1 MEFRQMKDRVSAA
14 LKSAGRF
21 AREALALPYARLYI
35 AMALVLTVI
44 FTLLG
49 FPFDVLIRGELQKME
64 QRGLRSVIVGE
75 IDFNIIG
82 DSYIDSLILGTGTE
96 SEISMKDV
104 QFNIA
109 INPVTTLVNKTL
121 KGEISVQDFR
131 YADDS
136 SSFSCLL
143 ESEFRLAA
151 DPATGNPRDGFLNIE
166 IQNVSLNGIT
176 IKDFTIPAVR
186 FTSIA
191 MRSEIQ
197 NGEIR
202 ITKLEG
208 AGPDIR
214 GTIRGSITLAPYVRN
229 STLNLVIDID
239 TQSKLIQD
247 YRTLLGNLAKNDE
260 GLLRLT
266 VSGSLQAPTV
276 GFPGGEK
283 GRER

>member
-1 MEFRQMKDRVSAA
+1 MELRRLRERISAA

-21 AREALALPYARLYI
+21 ARGALALPYARLYI
-35 AMALVLTVI
+35 ATALVLTAV
-44 FTLLG
+44 FTVLG
-49 FPFDVLIRGELQKME
+49 FPFDVLIRSELQKME

-75 IDFNIIG
+75 IDFNVIG

-104 QFNIA
+104 RFDIA

-121 KGEISVQDFR
+121 KGEIGVQDFR

-136 SSFSCLL
+136 ASFSCLL
-143 ESEFRLAA
+143 NSEFRLAA
-151 DPATGNPRDGFLNIE
+151 DPASGVPRDGFLNIE
-166 IQNVSLNGIT
+166 IQNVSLKGIT
-176 IKDFTIPAVR
+176 IKEFTIPAIR

-191 MRSEIQ
+191 MQSEIKKS
-197 NGEIR
+197 EIH

-214 GTIRGSITLAPYVRN
+214 GTVRGSIALAPYVRN

-247 YRTLLGNLAKNDE
+247 YRMLLGGLAKNDE

-266 VSGSLQAPTV
+266 VSGSLQAPVV
-276 GFPGGEK
+276 GVPGGEK
-283 GRER
+283 GREQ